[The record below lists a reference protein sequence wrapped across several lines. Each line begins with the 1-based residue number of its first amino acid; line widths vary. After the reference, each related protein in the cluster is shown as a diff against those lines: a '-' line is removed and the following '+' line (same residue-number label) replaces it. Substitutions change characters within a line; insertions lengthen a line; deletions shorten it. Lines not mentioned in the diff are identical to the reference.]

1 MVLISI
7 RRFDNNICDYLASIH
22 SAATPIGS
30 FVSGSIMNQW
40 GRKMALLFSI
50 FPLMSGWVVIALS
63 QSHMMI
69 LTGRIVAGIGVG
81 ILAAPAQVYKLLLLL
96 IFFIIIIMYPFLL
109 LVLYSLLSNFI
120 IESN

>member
-1 MVLISI
+1 MLICQTIS
-7 RRFDNNICDYLASIH
+7 ASIH

-63 QSHMMI
+63 QSHMM
-69 LTGRIVAGIGVG
+69 LLLGRVIAGIGVG
-81 ILAAPAQVYKLLLLL
+81 ILAAPAQVAS
-96 IFFIIIIMYPFLL
+96 IFI
-109 LVLYSLLSNFI
+109 
-120 IESN
+120 